1 MRLTHMPTLV
11 VLTACALATATLAAA
26 AAHRPGENDAASL
39 TAHVLRSGEL
49 SDFRP
54 DGGVQIARSPER
66 WSARM
71 SADAGPDEPATLRR
85 LGFVA
90 AATVHLVSPG
100 HHARAAV
107 SKAVELDNDD
117 HARGYLDA
125 LAAHLADRSAGR
137 LGLLCVIGL
146 PNARQIETFSPSG
159 ETLDLLFQTGRFVHL
174 VAVGYPSTATARPTM
189 RDLLTAAQA
198 LVRRVA

>member
-1 MRLTHMPTLV
+1 MRLTHIPTLV

-26 AAHRPGENDAASL
+26 TAHGSGEKRAASL
-39 TAHVLRSGEL
+39 RAHVLQTGEL

-54 DGGVQIARSPER
+54 ERGVQIVRSAER
-66 WSARM
+66 WTARM
-71 SADAGPDEPATLRR
+71 SADAGPAEAATLRR

-107 SKAVELDNDD
+107 SKAIEFDRDD
-117 HARGYLDA
+117 HARIYLGA
-125 LAAHLADRSAGR
+125 LAAHLADRRTGH
-137 LGLLCVIGL
+137 LTLLCVIGL
-146 PNARQIETFSPSG
+146 PDARQIETFSPSG
-159 ETLDLLFQTGRFVHL
+159 QTLNLLFQQGRVVHL
-174 VAVGYPSTATARPTM
+174 ISVGSTSAATGQPTM